1 MGVSA
6 IRAYFELRLKL
17 AELYPLPDDWLRVT
31 RDATLIA
38 GAISL
43 QGPAL
48 TVWYGIL
55 DYALTNK
62 LTEKLIAAV
71 LIDNP
76 QCKALCADYLAELAK
91 GERPTPELPGNTTD
105 DRVNTARGGFD
116 AVSRQSRDI
125 QAELAAGNGLETA
138 TTLIDTLATYK
149 NLHDALQS
157 FEYGISSFQAL
168 ATAAGQMDTDIE
180 QVRVLQK
187 FLTQLRNVCQQL
199 GQFVA
204 ALPQQPNLRDIEQA
218 WVDQLVTASEDLRDA
233 IGTHSDGVYD
243 AIFDVRSVLRG
254 IPARLDQQI
263 FVTARSL
270 PFGLLADGLN
280 TIAGKLP
287 TDDPSVAPIK
297 DARDSIMVLAST
309 INARVIEHQ
318 KWQKVDRILGDLTEL
333 IESVDSTTGAKAN
346 VVPQF
351 SKQWR
356 NLTAKVQ
363 VLSDLDPGSQ
373 WTVEIARYAIKMND
387 QKERET
393 IDSAFILAFEAYR
406 DEAQQRFVQVDLALK
421 RECTSLV
428 RVSEPLH
435 RILEDLQP

>member
-1 MGVSA
+1 MK

-31 RDATLIA
+31 SDATLIA

-48 TVWYGIL
+48 TVWFNIL

-62 LTEKLIAAV
+62 LTEKLMAAV
-71 LIDNP
+71 LANNP
-76 QCKALCADYLAELAK
+76 QCATLCADYVAELAK
-91 GERPTPELPGNTTD
+91 GERPTPELPGTTTD

-116 AVSRQSRDI
+116 AVSRQSRDL
-125 QAELAAGNGLETA
+125 QAELATGNGLETA

-157 FEYGISSFQAL
+157 FEYGISSFQVL
-168 ATAAGQMDTDIE
+168 VSAAGQMDTDVE

-187 FLTQLRNVCQQL
+187 FLGQLRFVCQQV

-204 ALPQQPNLRDIEQA
+204 ALPQGPTLRDIEQA
-218 WVDQLVTASEDLRDA
+218 WIDRLVAAAEDLRAA
-233 IGTHSDGVYD
+233 IGTHSDAVYD
-243 AIFDVRSVLRG
+243 AIYDVRSVLRG
-254 IPARLDQQI
+254 IPSRLDQQI

-270 PFGLLADGLN
+270 PFGMLANGLN
-280 TIAGKLP
+280 AIAGKLP
-287 TDDPSVAPIK
+287 TDDPAVAPIK

-309 INARVIEHQ
+309 INARVLEHQ
-318 KWQKVDRILGDLTEL
+318 KWQEIDRILADLAEL
-333 IESVDSTTGAKAN
+333 IESVDGATPAKAN
-346 VVPQF
+346 VVLQF
-351 SKQWR
+351 SRRWR
-356 NLTAKVQ
+356 NLTSKVKI
-363 VLSDLDPGSQ
+363 LSDLDPGSQ
-373 WTVEIARYAIKMND
+373 WTVEIANYGARLND
-387 QKERET
+387 QLTRET
-393 IDSAFILAFEAYR
+393 IDSTFILAFEAYR